1 LISLISKAAGMPKE
15 TWIDPTHASGAH
27 AARQAPPQPQAGVHR
42 FLTFSRL
49 FMPNCSSS
57 LAADAPPAISIRS
70 VMAGL
75 VLVILLGALEQ
86 TIVAV
91 ALPVIAGQLHGFA
104 LMAWVMSAYLVASTV
119 VTPIYGKLSDM
130 YGPRATL
137 TSAIAIFLLASVGCA
152 LAQTMPQLVMMRVL
166 QGLGGGGLISV
177 AQAAIAYVVPLR
189 DRGRY
194 QGYISGVWVLA
205 SMAGPVIG
213 GYLTQYLSWRWIFWI
228 NLPVGA
234 VAMVVIRQSL
244 RGLVTEHAKR
254 SIDYIGA
261 ALFAAGLTMLLI
273 AFTRVGQGMPISE
286 STNLSLLTGAALL
299 LLVFGWHES
308 RVAEQIIPLSLFKDR
323 TVAFC
328 CIALFLVFGQSMA
341 LSVLIP
347 LRLQMVGG
355 IAPELAAL
363 RLLPL
368 TVAIPL
374 GAFTGGKLTST
385 TGRYKPFQ
393 LTGAVL
399 VTVALYALAFTDPHQ
414 GWMLAVVMTLT
425 GFGIGLQLP
434 TGLVA
439 TQNAVPQSQ
448 VGLATA
454 LTAFSRL
461 LGGAVGVAMLT
472 SLLIALL
479 KSRIPVAPL
488 NVGEGD
494 LLATLFHSIIA
505 SAAGAHGTNLHA
517 AAESAFRKLLL
528 ISATVS
534 LISPLLIACLHERE
548 LRGST
553 PVKTS

>member
-1 LISLISKAAGMPKE
+1 M
-15 TWIDPTHASGAH
+15 T
-27 AARQAPPQPQAGVHR
+27 
-42 FLTFSRL
+42 
-49 FMPNCSSS
+49 
-57 LAADAPPAISIRS
+57 
-70 VMAGL
+70 GL

-91 ALPVIAGQLHGFA
+91 ALPVIAGQLHGFS

-137 TSAIAIFLLASVGCA
+137 TSAIVIFLLASVGCA
-152 LAQTMPQLVMMRVL
+152 LAQTMPQLVAMRVL
-166 QGLGGGGLISV
+166 QGLGGGGLISI
-177 AQAAIAYVVPLR
+177 AQAAIAHVVPLR

-244 RGLVTEHAKR
+244 RGLVIEHAKR

-261 ALFAAGLTMLLI
+261 ALFAAALTMLLI
-273 AFTRVGQGMPISE
+273 AFTRIGQGMPIGE
-286 STNLSLLTGAALL
+286 SANLSLLAGAALL

-374 GAFTGGKLTST
+374 GAFTGGKLTSS

-399 VTVALYALAFTDPHQ
+399 VTAALYALAFTDPHR
-414 GWMLAVVMTLT
+414 GWLLAVVMTLT

-479 KSRIPVAPL
+479 KSRIPVVPL
-488 NVGEGD
+488 AAGD
-494 LLATLFHSIIA
+494 GDMLATLFHSIIA
-505 SAAGAHGTNLHA
+505 SAAGTQGTNLHA
-517 AAESAFRKLLL
+517 AAESAFRKLFL

-534 LISPLLIACLHERE
+534 LISPLLIAGLRERE

-553 PVKTS
+553 PVKA

>member
-1 LISLISKAAGMPKE
+1 M
-15 TWIDPTHASGAH
+15 T
-27 AARQAPPQPQAGVHR
+27 
-42 FLTFSRL
+42 
-49 FMPNCSSS
+49 
-57 LAADAPPAISIRS
+57 
-70 VMAGL
+70 GL

-91 ALPVIAGQLHGFA
+91 ALPVIATQLHGFA

-152 LAQTMPQLVMMRVL
+152 LARTMPQLVVMRVL

-244 RGLVTEHAKR
+244 RGLTTEHARR

-261 ALFAAGLTMLLI
+261 VLFAAGLTMLLI

-286 STNLSLLTGAALL
+286 SANLSLLTGAAVLL
-299 LLVFGWHES
+299 LIFGWHES
-308 RVAEQIIPLSLFKDR
+308 RVAEQIIPLNLFKDR

-328 CIALFLVFGQSMA
+328 CVALFLVFGQSMA

-393 LTGAVL
+393 LTGAIM
-399 VTVALYALAFTDPHQ
+399 VTAALYALAFTHPHQ
-414 GWMLAVVMTLT
+414 GWLLAVVMTLT

-488 NVGEGD
+488 TAGGGD
-494 LLATLFHSIIA
+494 MLATLFHSIIA
-505 SAAGAHGTNLHA
+505 SAADAHGTNLRV
-517 AAESAFRKLLL
+517 AAESAFRKLFL

-534 LISPLLIACLHERE
+534 LISPILIAGLREQE

-553 PVKTS
+553 PVKA